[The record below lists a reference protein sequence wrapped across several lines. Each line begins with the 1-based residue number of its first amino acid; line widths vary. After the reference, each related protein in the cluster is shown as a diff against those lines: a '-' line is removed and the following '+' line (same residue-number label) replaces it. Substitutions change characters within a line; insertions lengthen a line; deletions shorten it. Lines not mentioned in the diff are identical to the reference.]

1 MEAAAL
7 ALQRALS
14 RGGRPGPD
22 ADFVSDAVVSRSDE
36 VGGRGLFSTRALD
49 VGEELLRVAHAALIT
64 AKVGQATAEGGA
76 LKRAA
81 DEVEDGGEWP
91 AGVVIEPAPGE
102 AVADFPNEETYIVL
116 ALVVE
121 DAVRRN
127 ASPARDAEVAAILE
141 RTESFTRDEGL
152 VTRSDEEAERARRQL
167 YYSALPTLEEL
178 KTFHPIFL
186 VPEDCPPEAELPPI
200 PAAVHTAVA
209 GAGLAADST
218 AAEGYWRAV
227 VAMRGTVLSEF
238 EALAAILGEGFGER
252 HSAEEWLYCW
262 VMVMSRNFLLQ
273 FVRRP
278 TPPPP
283 TPLSATTPTRSS
295 MTLACLNRAGRTCSA
310 ASSSRV

>member
-102 AVADFPNEETYIVL
+102 AVAK
-116 ALVVE
+116 
-121 DAVRRN
+121 
-127 ASPARDAEVAAILE
+127 
-141 RTESFTRDEGL
+141 G
-152 VTRSDEEAERARRQL
+152 
-167 YYSALPTLEEL
+167 
-178 KTFHPIFL
+178 
-186 VPEDCPPEAELPPI
+186 
-200 PAAVHTAVA
+200 
-209 GAGLAADST
+209 
-218 AAEGYWRAV
+218 
-227 VAMRGTVLSEF
+227 
-238 EALAAILGEGFGER
+238 
-252 HSAEEWLYCW
+252 
-262 VMVMSRNFLLQ
+262 
-273 FVRRP
+273 RP
-278 TPPPP
+278 TGQK
-283 TPLSATTPTRSS
+283 LV
-295 MTLACLNRAGRTCSA
+295 RAKDSPFR
-310 ASSSRV
+310 ASVLPKPNSNCVERCR